1 MNPEQYQRKRAEYL
15 DRLILK
21 NPDLDLLQK
30 HSKDQYSYLIQIL
43 ESLLQ
48 QMGAHG
54 KLVLPDL
61 SAFTN
66 NSLRIF
72 SDYSGEARATISPIL
87 SSCADTS
94 SCSSQLAISYH
105 PDNIRRKNVRKLVST
120 LVLCLSLVTTVFAAP
135 NAKVYNYTLKSID
148 GNPTNLSQFQGKV
161 LFLVNVASSCGY
173 TPQYKALEAVY
184 EKYKDRGLVIVG
196 IPANNFANQES
207 GTDAEIKTF
216 CSKKYNVTFPMM
228 SKVSVKGADQ
238 TPLYKYLTD
247 KTANPTIGGDIKWNF
262 TKFIFDRN
270 GKPIARFEPAT
281 TPDSLEV
288 IAAIE
293 SALKQ

>member
-1 MNPEQYQRKRAEYL
+1 MASTG
-15 DRLILK
+15 IG
-21 NPDLDLLQK
+21 
-30 HSKDQYSYLIQIL
+30 L
-43 ESLLQ
+43 E
-48 QMGAHG
+48 
-54 KLVLPDL
+54 L
-61 SAFTN
+61 SFPSVN
-66 NSLRIF
+66 
-72 SDYSGEARATISPIL
+72 
-87 SSCADTS
+87 
-94 SCSSQLAISYH
+94 SCSSHLAISYH

-120 LVLCLSLVTTVFAAP
+120 LVLCLSLAITALAAP

-148 GNPTNLSQFQGKV
+148 GNPTSLSQFHGKV

-247 KTANPTIGGDIKWNF
+247 KTVNPTIGGDIKWNF

-270 GKPIARFEPAT
+270 GKPVARFEPAT
-281 TPDSLEV
+281 TPDSPEV
-288 IAAIE
+288 IEAIE